1 MPFEPSLTPAQ
12 KTEITS
18 YINAYRAK
26 HQSPPL
32 VWDESIATFSQ
43 QWSYQLLTNN
53 DFSHSGNNQYGEN
66 LAYYKGYGTDT
77 MKLLKKSIDA
87 WYNEVTLYNYSRP
100 RFSSG
105 TGHFTCLVW
114 KSSTKYALG
123 ISIDLASAT
132 AIITMNTSPPGNI
145 SGQYQDNVLPAIVL
159 PPVPTPVPVP
169 VPTPVPTPVPV
180 PTPTFNKTNIIYS
193 LYNIINAIKFNQ
205 SRTSIINLIN
215 TLISQINAT

>member
-18 YINAYRAK
+18 HINAYRAK

-32 VWDESIATFSQ
+32 VWDDTIATFSQ
-43 QWSYQLLTNN
+43 EWSLQLLTNN

-87 WYNEVTLYNYSRP
+87 WYNEVTLYNYSKP
-100 RFSSG
+100 RYSSG

-123 ISIDLASAT
+123 ISIDLATAT
-132 AIITMNTSPPGNI
+132 AIITMNTSPPGNVA
-145 SGQYQDNVLPAIVL
+145 GKYQENVLPLTIL
-159 PPVPTPVPVP
+159 PPVVPPVIPPVIPP
-169 VPTPVPTPVPV
+169 VVPPVV
-180 PTPTFNKTNIIYS
+180 TPTKATIIYA
-193 LYNIINAIKFNQ
+193 LYNIINAIQFNQ
-205 SRTSIINLIN
+205 SRTSIIALIN
-215 TLISQINAT
+215 TLIAQINSSSL